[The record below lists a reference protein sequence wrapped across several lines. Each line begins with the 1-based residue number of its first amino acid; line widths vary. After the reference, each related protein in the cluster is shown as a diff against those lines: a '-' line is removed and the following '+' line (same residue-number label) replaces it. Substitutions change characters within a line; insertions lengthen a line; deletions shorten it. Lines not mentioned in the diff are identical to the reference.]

1 MPNIF
6 GFSHT
11 YTQWGGWEIQ
21 KLAYLTMILEAQEAL
36 EDWVKAEVVGVAV
49 HEPVASLAESHI
61 QAEEVEVLIQLQC
74 NTLHFTLFTI
84 LFLFETFPHP
94 PFNC

>member
-1 MPNIF
+1 
-6 GFSHT
+6 
-11 YTQWGGWEIQ
+11 
-21 KLAYLTMILEAQEAL
+21 MILEAQEAL

-74 NTLHFTLFTI
+74 NTLHFTLFIIHFFACKAPPPPPTI
-84 LFLFETFPHP
+84 
-94 PFNC
+94 